1 MPLFRLPR
9 RSRAAIAREVDA
21 ELEFH
26 LAMRVSALTA
36 SGLSADDARRQAVE
50 EFGDIERTRAY
61 CRAVDARTERAV
73 RMVDRWAEWRQDIRY
88 ALRTLRRS
96 PTFTAVSLLTLAVA
110 IGANTAIFSVL
121 RAVVL
126 APLPYGAPGALVRVS
141 ESRTQHPHEPQ
152 PISPPNYIDFRTRQH
167 TLSDLGAFAGSAFAT
182 WTSEHADP
190 VALSELAVTP
200 SLFHVLQVPPLY
212 GRTFAPGEDTPG
224 HDDEIVV
231 SYGFWKR
238 WLGGDTTVVGRPI
251 TLDGRAYTIIGIMPK
266 GFTVGAAEDL
276 WRPLDLSDDLAH
288 PERTR
293 KQHYL
298 FAIGRLKAG
307 VTLDAAR
314 ADLVSV
320 ARRLDA
326 EYPDANTALSAMAV
340 PLHDAMVGSLRPALL
355 LLQGAAAL
363 VLLIAC
369 ANQANLTLS
378 RALDRRRE
386 LAVRSALGAGRGRL
400 VRQLVTESV
409 VLAATGGALG
419 IGLAALG
426 ARVIL
431 ALNPD
436 SIPAMFSGG
445 LDGGVLLFSITL
457 SIVTGVGLGIVPG
470 LVAAG
475 GRLGEALKSGA
486 RGTSGRS
493 AGRIG
498 RALVVT
504 QVALAVILL
513 VGAGLLIRSFDALM
527 RVRVGFAP
535 DHVLTARLRTVGQR
549 YDSAAMIN
557 RYYDGVLDAVARTP
571 GVVAVGAIQLLPMED
586 HWTTAV
592 RIEGQPVDEGRL
604 PDAGFMAI
612 RGEYFAAM
620 RIPLL
625 AGRTFDASNR
635 PADSNT
641 VIVNDAAAKRFFPK
655 GDALGERI
663 RIGPDPH
670 GSWLTIIG
678 IVGDVR
684 DEALDVPAKPALF
697 LNHRQNTWLSSLA
710 IVVRTSGDPAV
721 VVPALRRAV
730 KAMDP
735 TLAVRDVRS
744 LDDVVAASL
753 APRRLALGLASSFAA
768 VALLLAALGIYGVL
782 AYTVA
787 ARTRELGVR
796 LALGATPHGVLLLV
810 VRQGT
815 VWAALGLALGVG
827 GAIAFGRLLAG
838 MLYGVGPTDAATY
851 VLVVLTVL
859 AVVGVA
865 CLVPA
870 RRATRVDPLTC
881 IRAE

>member
-26 LAMRVSALTA
+26 LAMRVTALTA
-36 SGLSADDARRQAVE
+36 GGLSADEARRQAVE
-50 EFGDIERTRAY
+50 EFGDLERTRAY

-73 RMVDRWAEWRQDIRY
+73 RMVDRRAEWRQDVRY

-96 PTFTAVSLLTLAVA
+96 PTFTVVSLLTLAVA

-126 APLPYGAPGALVRVS
+126 APLPYGAPAALVQVS
-141 ESRTQHPHEPQ
+141 ESRTHSPNEPQ
-152 PISPPNYIDFRTRQH
+152 PMSPPNFVDFRTRQH
-167 TLSDLGAFAGSAFAT
+167 TLADLGAFATSAFVT
-182 WTSEHADP
+182 WTPEHADP
-190 VALSELAVTP
+190 VALSELVVTP
-200 SLFHVLQVPPLY
+200 SLFHVLQVPPLH
-212 GRTFAPGEDTPG
+212 GRTFATGEDTPG
-224 HDDEIVV
+224 HDGEIVV
-231 SYGFWKR
+231 SYGFWQR
-238 WLGGDTTVVGRPI
+238 WLGGDTTIIGRPI
-251 TLDGRAYTIIGIMPK
+251 TLDGRAYTIIGIMPR
-266 GFTVGAAEDL
+266 GFTIVGSEEM
-276 WRPLDLSDDLAH
+276 WRPLDMSDDLAH
-288 PERTR
+288 AERTR

-298 FAIGRLKAG
+298 HAIGRLKAG
-307 VTLDAAR
+307 VTPDAAR
-314 ADLVSV
+314 ADLVAV
-320 ARRLDA
+320 ARRLEA
-326 EYPDANTALSAMAV
+326 EYPDANTALSAMVV
-340 PLHDAMVGSLRPALL
+340 PLHEALVGSLRPALL

-409 VLAATGGALG
+409 VLAAAGGTLG

-426 ARVIL
+426 GRVLL

-445 LDGGVLLFSITL
+445 LDGEVLLFSVTL
-457 SIVTGVGLGIVPG
+457 SIATGVGLGIVPG

-493 AGRIG
+493 AGHIG

-535 DHVLTARLRTVGQR
+535 DHVLTARLRASGQR
-549 YDSAAMIN
+549 YDSAAMVN

-592 RIEGQPVDEGRL
+592 RVEGQPVDEGRL
-604 PDAGFMAI
+604 PDVGFMTI

-625 AGRTFDASNR
+625 AGRTFDPSNR

-641 VIVNDAAAKRFFPK
+641 VIINDAAAKRFFPK
-655 GDALGERI
+655 GDALGARI

-670 GSWLTIIG
+670 GTWLTIIG
-678 IVGDVR
+678 VVGDVR

-710 IVVRTSGDPAV
+710 VVIRTSGDPAV

-730 KAMDP
+730 NAMDP
-735 TLAVRDVRS
+735 TLAVRDVRP
-744 LDDVVAASL
+744 LDEVVASSL
-753 APRRLALGLASSFAA
+753 APRRLALGLASCFAA

-796 LALGATPHGVLLLV
+796 LALGASPVGVLLLV

-815 VWAALGLALGVG
+815 VWAALGLAIGVG

-838 MLYGVGPTDAATY
+838 MLYGVGPMDAATY
-851 VLVVLTVL
+851 MLVVLTVL
-859 AVVGVA
+859 AVVGMA